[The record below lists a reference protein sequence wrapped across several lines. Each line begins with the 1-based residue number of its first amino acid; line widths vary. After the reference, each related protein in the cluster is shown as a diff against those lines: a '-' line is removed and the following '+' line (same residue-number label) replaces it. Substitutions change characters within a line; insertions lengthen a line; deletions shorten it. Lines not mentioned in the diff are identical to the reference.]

1 MHSRRELLTAVYAAF
16 NRRDIEG
23 VLALMRP
30 DVDWPNGM
38 EGGRVHGCDEVRA
51 YWRRQ
56 WGILDPHVEPIRMEE
71 DDKTGSTVVD
81 VHQVIRDLSGNIL
94 KDQIVQHVY
103 SFRDGLIERMDL
115 RKPDT
120 GVRQE
125 SSN

>member
-1 MHSRRELLTAVYAAF
+1 MQSARELLTAVYAAF
-16 NRRDIEG
+16 NRRDIDE

-56 WGILDPHVEPIRMEE
+56 WGILDPHVEPVRMEE
-71 DDKTGSTVVD
+71 DEVGNTVVD
-81 VHQVIRDLSGNIL
+81 VHQVVRDLSGNIL

-103 SFRDGLIERMDL
+103 SFKGGLIERMDI
-115 RKPDT
+115 RQPDT
-120 GVRQE
+120 GPTHE
-125 SSN
+125 S